1 MMDADSLRDRIM
13 GVIHRAECGCADG
26 PDSLHQKMADAVI
39 DDLGLTVEDRLTEYG
54 IDDPG
59 YESRVVGKWEAEK

>member
-1 MMDADSLRDRIM
+1 MSYETLRDRIKHLVDETDD
-13 GVIHRAECGCADG
+13 GESAARAI
-26 PDSLHQKMADAVI
+26 I

-59 YESRVVGKWEAEK
+59 YESRVVGKWEEEK

>member
-1 MMDADSLRDRIM
+1 MDADSLRARIADII
-13 GVIHRAECGCADG
+13 GQNCEADG
-26 PDSLHQKMADAVI
+26 YTKLSTAQAVI